1 MKIRSESLFKQLKSE
16 KFGKSIYSF
25 EEVGSTNE
33 VAHEL
38 AINGAPEGTVVISDS
53 QTRGKG
59 RLERKWISPSGK
71 NIYISIIFRPA
82 IEARDAPFLTLV
94 SSIALAEAIR
104 NEGTDAFIKWPN
116 DVLIDDRK
124 VAGVLTE
131 MTEKGGS
138 VDFVIVGLG
147 VNINMTDQDMDEEMG
162 EVAEIATSLR
172 MATGREIN
180 RVNMIVNLIE
190 EIEHWYNKYLEKGK
204 PPIVKEWM
212 GRWGAI
218 NRRVLAKFNGE
229 EIVGVAIGI
238 NENGYLMI
246 KKDDGNVERI
256 ITGDVILV

>member
-1 MKIRSESLFKQLKSE
+1 MKIRSESLFNQLKSE

-25 EEVGSTNE
+25 EDVGSTNE

-71 NIYISIIFRPA
+71 NIYISTIFRPK

-94 SSIALAEAIR
+94 SSIALAETIR

-131 MTEKGGS
+131 MTARGGR
-138 VDFVIVGLG
+138 VDFIIVGIG

-162 EVAEIATSLR
+162 KVAEIATSLR
-172 MATGREIN
+172 IVTGREID

-190 EIEHWYNKYLEKGK
+190 EIEHWYNRYLENGK

-212 GRWGAI
+212 ERWGAI
-218 NRRVLAKFNGE
+218 NRRVLVKFNGK

-238 NENGYLMI
+238 EENGYLMI

-256 ITGDVILV
+256 LTGDVILI

>member
-1 MKIRSESLFKQLKSE
+1 MKINSELLINQLKSE

-25 EEVGSTNE
+25 EDVGSTNE

-71 NIYISIIFRPA
+71 NIYISTIFRPK

-94 SSIALAEAIR
+94 SSIALAETIR

-131 MTEKGGS
+131 MTARGGR
-138 VDFVIVGLG
+138 VDSIIVGIGL
-147 VNINMTDQDMDEEMG
+147 NINMTDQDMDEEMG
-162 EVAEIATSLR
+162 KVAEIATSLR
-172 MATGREIN
+172 IVTGREIK
-180 RVNMIVNLIE
+180 E
-190 EIEHWYNKYLEKGK
+190 EELEDRLKRIRESKRK
-204 PPIVKEWM
+204 PHDTHM
-212 GRWGAI
+212 
-218 NRRVLAKFNGE
+218 LYSLF
-229 EIVGVAIGI
+229 
-238 NENGYLMI
+238 
-246 KKDDGNVERI
+246 
-256 ITGDVILV
+256 